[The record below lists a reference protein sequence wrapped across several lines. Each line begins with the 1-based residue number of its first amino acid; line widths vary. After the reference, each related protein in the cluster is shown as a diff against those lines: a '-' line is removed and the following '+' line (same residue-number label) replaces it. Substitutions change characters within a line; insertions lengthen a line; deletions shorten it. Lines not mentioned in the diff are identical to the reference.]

1 MNKTKEDLDGQ
12 EIDYDGCK
20 ELIYLLDVM
29 LSDSVSIE
37 LCNPLDK
44 NPEKLLDKMKN
55 LPETFEKTNLGLM
68 LTASCKIEIQK
79 LLM

>member
-1 MNKTKEDLDGQ
+1 M
-12 EIDYDGCK
+12 
-20 ELIYLLDVM
+20 YLLNVA
-29 LSDSVSIE
+29 LSDGVSIK

-44 NPEKLLDKMKN
+44 QPEKLLNEMKN
-55 LPETFEKTNLGLM
+55 LPETFEKTDLGLM